1 MNHKPTR
8 HPAPGVTSWGV
19 KVKLGAGAREG
30 LTDPGHRSPAV
41 THTARNPRGPF
52 VPVSLNFP
60 FRDFFF
66 FLNSPLFQSK
76 LRRRTLSPQTR
87 DQKLHTWLQSLVS
100 HTRSATRIVLLPLW
114 CLEHLPASQL
124 WVLLSASATPLRYPM
139 VGRAAPATWL
149 HKLLHLHMRCTVN
162 YFSGTGS
169 PASGPPG
176 TAR

>member
-8 HPAPGVTSWGV
+8 HPAPRVTSWGV

-76 LRRRTLSPQTR
+76 LCRRTLSPQTR
-87 DQKLHTWLQSLVS
+87 DQKLHTWLQ
-100 HTRSATRIVLLPLW
+100 PW
-114 CLEHLPASQL
+114 
-124 WVLLSASATPLRYPM
+124 SATPDRPRGLYCCHCGAWSICPHHSFGFSCLPQPPHCAIPWWEEQPQPRGFTNCFIYTC
-139 VGRAAPATWL
+139 AAQ
-149 HKLLHLHMRCTVN
+149 
-162 YFSGTGS
+162 
-169 PASGPPG
+169 
-176 TAR
+176 